1 MGRNADCKHLVS
13 ERGLLMENRKR
24 NVQIIVRVTEEER
37 VLIEEKSS
45 RYQRSISPLTLEKCS
60 LIGTSSHLIYRK
72 SKGIRRSFRKS
83 AWTSIRLQSVSMKQ
97 GGFTPTIW
105 TRWNVS
111 WKKSG
116 DWNGSCF
123 CNSGAWKNEGLDTSQ
138 QAKCSGGSR
147 AFYGAVKKS
156 PKWATPPSRWGFAY
170 AL

>member
-1 MGRNADCKHLVS
+1 
-13 ERGLLMENRKR
+13 MENRKR

-45 RYQRSISPLTLEKCS
+45 RYQRSISPLTLKKCS

-72 SKGIRRSFRKS
+72 SKNIRRSFRKS
-83 AWTSIRLQSVSMKQ
+83 VWTLIKLQSVSTKQ

-116 DWNGSCF
+116 GWNGGCF
-123 CNSGAWKNEGLDTSQ
+123 CNSGAWQNEGLGHFPTSKMLRRQ
-138 QAKCSGGSR
+138 TDILRGCKKVRKEKSLKSGNFSD
-147 AFYGAVKKS
+147 FLV
-156 PKWATPPSRWGFAY
+156 
-170 AL
+170 